1 MNVLEEYI
9 EIFFLNSVWTIT
21 VAHDYYT
28 EAMVSITVKVAAG
41 PKGASVKQRVS
52 AASDIFVSRSR

>member
-9 EIFFLNSVWTIT
+9 GIFLNSVWTIT

-28 EAMVSITVKVAAG
+28 EAMVSTVKLAAG
-41 PKGASVKQRVS
+41 SKGVNVKQRVS
-52 AASDIFVSRSR
+52 ARSDI